1 MHITITTD
9 SRPMPLKRHRTSLHN
24 RRMYDPSKADKKAW
38 VDSVSTL
45 WPTLLMTEPINL
57 NMKFT
62 FKRPKSH
69 FRTGRFSGEL
79 KSTAPKSHCKTPDLD
94 NLVKFYMDAMTGKF
108 YADDSQVIKLRAR
121 KLYGPENEVEI
132 TISNQN

>member
-1 MHITITTD
+1 
-9 SRPMPLKRHRTSLHN
+9 
-24 RRMYDPSKADKKAW
+24 
-38 VDSVSTL
+38 
-45 WPTLLMTEPINL
+45 
-57 NMKFT
+57 MKFT

-69 FRTGRFSGEL
+69 FRTGRFSSEL
-79 KSTAPKSHCKTPDLD
+79 KPTAPREHCKTPDLD

-132 TISNQN
+132 VISNQN

>member
-1 MHITITTD
+1 MHITITTR
-9 SRPMPLKRHRTSLHN
+9 SKPMPLKRHRTSLHN
-24 RRMYDPSKADKKAW
+24 RRMYDPSKGDKKAW
-38 VDSVSTL
+38 VESVSTL
-45 WPTLLMTEPINL
+45 WPTLLVTEPINL
-57 NMKFT
+57 SMKFT

-79 KSTAPKSHCKTPDLD
+79 KSTAPREHCKTPDLD

-121 KLYGPENEVEI
+121 KLYGP
-132 TISNQN
+132 

>member
-1 MHITITTD
+1 
-9 SRPMPLKRHRTSLHN
+9 MPLKRHRTSLHN

-38 VDSVSTL
+38 VESVSTL
-45 WPTLLMTEPINL
+45 YPQTLLGGPVKL

-69 FRTGRFSGEL
+69 FRTGKFSGEM
-79 KSTAPKSHCKTPDLD
+79 KPTAPVAHSKKPDID
-94 NLVKFYMDAMTGKF
+94 NLIKFYMDAMTGKF
-108 YADDSQVIKLRAR
+108 YVDDSQVHKIKAM
-121 KLYGPENEVEI
+121 KLYGLENEVEI